1 MTVKLEITLP
11 ENIIEALGV
20 GESEINSVLKREL
33 AVYFFE
39 RNLLSFGQARELSEL
54 SVWDFLDL
62 LRERKVPL
70 HYGNPEYEQ
79 DLKVIQKL
87 L

>member
-39 RNLLSFGQARELSEL
+39 RNL
-54 SVWDFLDL
+54 FLV
-62 LRERKVPL
+62 K
-70 HYGNPEYEQ
+70 HKNFQSCQYGIF
-79 DLKVIQKL
+79 LIF
-87 L
+87 

>member
-1 MTVKLEITLP
+1 MVKLEITLP
-11 ENIIEALGV
+11 EEVIKALGV
-20 GESEINSVLKREL
+20 SEKEVSSLLKREL

-39 RNLLSFGQARELSEL
+39 KNILSFGQARELSEL

-70 HYGNPEYEQ
+70 HYGNPEYEE